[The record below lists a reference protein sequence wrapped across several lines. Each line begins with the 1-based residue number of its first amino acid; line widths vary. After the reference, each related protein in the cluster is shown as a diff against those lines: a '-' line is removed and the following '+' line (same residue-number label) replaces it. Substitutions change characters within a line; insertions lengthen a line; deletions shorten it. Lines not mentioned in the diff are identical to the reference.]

1 LWLVVFWA
9 ITAIHPLYPRDWLL
23 ENLLVFICAALLV
36 FTYRR
41 FTFSNLSY
49 ALFAVFL
56 SFHLLG
62 AHYTYSETPPGF
74 WLQAW
79 FGFERNH
86 YDRIVHFLFGLL
98 IAYPIREL
106 LLRESGVKR
115 NWSYLLTVN
124 CIMAFSA
131 VYESLEAIAAMIVD
145 PELGCA
151 YLGTQGDEW
160 DAQKDAFLAFIG
172 AIIAMLLAWRCSRH
186 GKVNPG

>member
-1 LWLVVFWA
+1 M
-9 ITAIHPLYPRDWLL
+9 
-23 ENLLVFICAALLV
+23 
-36 FTYRR
+36 
-41 FTFSNLSY
+41 
-49 ALFAVFL
+49 FL

-79 FGFERNH
+79 FEFERNH
-86 YDRIVHFLFGLL
+86 YDRVVHFLFGLL
-98 IAYPIREL
+98 IAYPIHEL

-115 NWSYLLTVN
+115 KWSYLLAVN

-172 AIIAMLLAWRCSRH
+172 AIIAMLFAWGCSRH
-186 GKVNPG
+186 GKGNPG